1 MNRNR
6 QLKQD
11 YKLTRRA
18 FGVFLIRNTTNDKVF
33 LASGKDIKGIINRH
47 KFQLNANGHPNIQL
61 QKDWNE
67 LGSEKFEFEILD
79 EMEPLNE
86 PSFDVRREV
95 EFMEDMWLEKL
106 APFGD
111 RGYNVK
117 KLTRDQRLRM
127 ISERNVTSRS
137 G

>member
-1 MNRNR
+1 MKRDNR

-11 YKLTRRA
+11 YKLARRA
-18 FGVFLIRNTTNDKVF
+18 FGVFLNRNTTNDKVF
-33 LASGKDIKGIINRH
+33 LASGPDIQGIINRH

-61 QKDWNE
+61 QKDWNK

-79 EMEPLNE
+79 QMEPLDE
-86 PSFDVRREV
+86 PTFDVRREV

-106 APFGD
+106 LPFGD

-117 KLTRDQRLRM
+117 KLTREQRLRLM
-127 ISERNVTSRS
+127 SEKKRR
-137 G
+137 